1 VFCGTVLQT
10 NSSSRLQR
18 SLAAQKGQG
27 LAWLSL
33 VVAVALTLAL
43 WRYSVEDFAD
53 RAEDRFLVLAER
65 QRGVLTDRMRDYE
78 RRLQGAA
85 GLFAASGAVT
95 RAEWRAYV
103 QHMESNNDLPG
114 TQGTGYVAIV
124 PLRQKTAHEQAVRAE
139 GFPGYTIY
147 PPGNRDPLTS
157 ILYIEPFSGRNL
169 RAFGYDM
176 YAEPVRRAAMDL
188 ARDTGKPALS
198 GKVVLVQDS
207 DAEVQPGFLMY
218 VPIYDNASPRGT
230 VEQRRAALTGFAF
243 SPFRAVDAMR
253 GAFGTSEQD
262 VEVEVYDGAPV
273 PANLLFA
280 SNAARSAT
288 HQVDTRIEF
297 GGREWTARFRSSA
310 GLESTLSTGQPT
322 IILTS
327 GLALSLLLFAVLY
340 GETLHNRRLEKQVEA
355 RTRELLQ
362 ARDEAQSA
370 SRAKS
375 AFLATV
381 SHELRTPLNAII
393 GFSTLLLEDSTIDAA
408 ERRKQLSIIHRSG
421 MHLLDLIE
429 EMLDLTSIEAGHIAV
444 DIMPL
449 RLHEVL
455 AEQCESMQ
463 VQAHAAR
470 LDLRVEAVDHSLIV
484 LADPVRLRQVVRN
497 LLSNAIKFTDHGSVT
512 IRARVDDGM
521 ARVEVED
528 TGIGIASDQQDSLFN
543 RFQRIPDNTGRLRP
557 GTGLGLSICRR
568 LVEAMSGTAGVASE
582 AGRGS
587 VFWFTLPLARSDIAT
602 G

>member
-1 VFCGTVLQT
+1 MLQT
-10 NSSSRLQR
+10 NCPSRLQR

-33 VVAVALTLAL
+33 IVAVALTVAL

-95 RAEWRAYV
+95 RAEWRSYV
-103 QHMESNNDLPG
+103 QHMESNKDLPG
-114 TQGTGYVAIV
+114 TLGTGYVAIV
-124 PLRQKTAHEQAVRAE
+124 PVRERAAHEQAVRAE
-139 GFPGYTIY
+139 GFPNYTIH
-147 PPGNRDPLTS
+147 PPGKRDPLTT
-157 ILYIEPFSGRNL
+157 ILYIEPFTGENL
-169 RAFGYDM
+169 RAFGFDM
-176 YAEPVRRAAMDL
+176 YSEPVRREAMDQ

-207 DAEVQPGFLMY
+207 QSAVQPGFLIY
-218 VPIYDNASPRGT
+218 VPIYDNVSPHQT
-230 VEQRRAALTGFAF
+230 ITERRAALAGFAF
-243 SPFRAVDAMR
+243 SPFRAVDVMR
-253 GAFGTSEQD
+253 GAFGASEQD
-262 VEVEVYDGAPV
+262 VDLEVFDGAPV
-273 PANLLFA
+273 PVNLLFA

-288 HQVDTRIEF
+288 HEVDMKLEF

-310 GLESTLSTGQPT
+310 GLEATLSTAQPT

-327 GLALSLLLFAVLY
+327 GLALSLLLFAVMY
-340 GETLHNRRLEKQVEA
+340 GETMHNRRLERQVDA

-362 ARDEAQSA
+362 ARDDAQSA

-393 GFSTLLLEDSTIDAA
+393 GFSTLMLEDPTIDAA

-421 MHLLDLIE
+421 MQLLDLIE

-449 RLHEVL
+449 ALHEVL
-455 AEQCESMQ
+455 EEQCESMQ
-463 VQAHAAR
+463 VQARSAN
-470 LDLRVEAVDHSLIV
+470 LGLCCDAVDHSLIV
-484 LADPVRLRQVVRN
+484 RADPVRLRQVVRN
-497 LLSNAIKFTDHGSVT
+497 LLSNAVKFTDRGSVT
-512 IRARVDDGM
+512 IRARVVDGM

-528 TGIGIASDQQDSLFN
+528 TGIGIAADQQDSLFN
-543 RFQRIPDNTGRLRP
+543 RFQRIPDSTGRLRP

-568 LVEAMSGTAGVASE
+568 LVEAMSGTAGVVSE

-587 VFWFTLPLARSDIAT
+587 VFWFTLPLADGEDAT
-602 G
+602 GDVL

>member
-1 VFCGTVLQT
+1 
-10 NSSSRLQR
+10 
-18 SLAAQKGQG
+18 
-27 LAWLSL
+27 
-33 VVAVALTLAL
+33 
-43 WRYSVEDFAD
+43 
-53 RAEDRFLVLAER
+53 
-65 QRGVLTDRMRDYE
+65 
-78 RRLQGAA
+78 
-85 GLFAASGAVT
+85 
-95 RAEWRAYV
+95 
-103 QHMESNNDLPG
+103 
-114 TQGTGYVAIV
+114 
-124 PLRQKTAHEQAVRAE
+124 
-139 GFPGYTIY
+139 
-147 PPGNRDPLTS
+147 
-157 ILYIEPFSGRNL
+157 
-169 RAFGYDM
+169 
-176 YAEPVRRAAMDL
+176 
-188 ARDTGKPALS
+188 
-198 GKVVLVQDS
+198 
-207 DAEVQPGFLMY
+207 
-218 VPIYDNASPRGT
+218 
-230 VEQRRAALTGFAF
+230 
-243 SPFRAVDAMR
+243 
-253 GAFGTSEQD
+253 
-262 VEVEVYDGAPV
+262 
-273 PANLLFA
+273 
-280 SNAARSAT
+280 
-288 HQVDTRIEF
+288 
-297 GGREWTARFRSSA
+297 
-310 GLESTLSTGQPT
+310 
-322 IILTS
+322 
-327 GLALSLLLFAVLY
+327 LLFAVLY